1 MYQAYVRIYIPL
13 PNSVEMLHFNVSSV
27 ILSNS
32 AVKQHLLHIPEI
44 TKPNGKEVIILS
56 NQSEAFKIP
65 CLMLPGTTT
74 DSS

>member
-1 MYQAYVRIYIPL
+1 MYEYTYLCQILLKCYIL
-13 PNSVEMLHFNVSSV
+13 TYLQ
-27 ILSNS
+27 LYYQNS
-32 AVKQHLLHIPEI
+32 AVKQYLLHIPEI
-44 TKPNGKEVIILS
+44 TKPNRKEVIILS

>member
-1 MYQAYVRIYIPL
+1 MYQAYIRIYIPL

-27 ILSNS
+27 ILSKFGS
-32 AVKQHLLHIPEI
+32 KTIFIPEI
-44 TKPNGKEVIILS
+44 TKPNRKEVIILS